1 MTATEI
7 ENLPDTI
14 REMLLRERT
23 AVLARMD
30 AIAKDALALEFDG
43 DGIPASSYGQEQAL
57 TDSLEAR
64 LATVEAALERIDDGT
79 YGTCSECKS
88 ESPPAGCK
96 LFPLQYSAFN
106 ARASRTNEREPVP
119 WRS

>member
-1 MTATEI
+1 MSATEI

-14 REMLLRERT
+14 RDMLLRERT

-57 TDSLEAR
+57 SDSLEAR
-64 LATVEAALERIDDGT
+64 LATVEAALERLDDGT
-79 YGTCSECKS
+79 YGICSECQS
-88 ESPPAGCK
+88 EIPPRR
-96 LFPLQYSAFN
+96 LQALPFAVLCVQCQSLEDKR
-106 ARASRTNEREPVP
+106 ARARAVA
-119 WRS
+119 